1 MKLICA
7 MPYFN
12 QSSTRALAR
21 FLLNLQDKVED
32 VPPEFIELIY
42 DLHAAH
48 HKEFRQASLLAVNM
62 DTDTCLENVVNN
74 IFVNEEC
81 TWEKIATIYAF
92 AITFAENRIKEE
104 VAEIA
109 SQHVGKFHWWI
120 ESQGGWPKHKNKCKR
135 DHSITFWISCVGLVS
150 IFGVLLYRAFSK

>member
-1 MKLICA
+1 MTC
-7 MPYFN
+7 FN
-12 QSSTRALAR
+12 PSSTRNLAH
-21 FLLNLQDKVED
+21 FLLNVQDKVED
-32 VPPEFIELIY
+32 VPPEFIRFIY
-42 DLHAAH
+42 DLHLTH
-48 HKEFRQASLLAVNM
+48 HEEFRQTCLLAVNL
-62 DTDTCLENVVNN
+62 DTSKCLEIVVNN
-74 IFVNEEC
+74 IFIDGEC